1 MEYIHSLPDG
11 TKLAVWEERNQV
23 MALPIPFRRGAGAAV
38 LARNVLK
45 DLTSTV
51 FRGQVYYACHS
62 LEHRILFGAVWE
74 GAPAAILSDPSD
86 EKQYSGLRLL
96 EWKEE
101 LYLFF
106 RARSRG
112 GKSWEIKAM
121 CPLSDREGR
130 VLWEGFSE
138 SAEPA
143 YVGGERLMVLVEGKV
158 LTWDGKRPPEQGEF
172 LRYGTGQKARDAILK
187 LEAENRQYRLR
198 EKALLKERE
207 KLIKEQE
214 AQIGAVR
221 KQYDELAAYAGE
233 LQQEGKRWREK
244 YYRKH

>member
-1 MEYIHSLPDG
+1 M
-11 TKLAVWEERNQV
+11 
-23 MALPIPFRRGAGAAV
+23 AV
-38 LARNVLK
+38 LAGDVLK
-45 DLTSTV
+45 DLTSV
-51 FRGQVYYACHS
+51 LFQGSVYYAYHS
-62 LEHRILFGAVWE
+62 LEHRVIFGAAGGE
-74 GAPAAILSDPSD
+74 GPTAVLSDPSD
-86 EKQYSGLRLL
+86 ERHYSALQLL
-96 EWKEE
+96 GWKGE

-106 RARSRG
+106 RSGNRE
-112 GKSWEIKAM
+112 GKVWELRVM
-121 CPLSDREGR
+121 RPLSDREAR
-130 VLWEGFSE
+130 VLWEAVPGP
-138 SAEPA
+138 AEPVYA
-143 YVGGERLMVLVEGKV
+143 AGDRLVLLAGGGIR
-158 LTWDGKRPPEQGEF
+158 TWDGTNPPEQGEL

-244 YYRKH
+244 YYKKH